1 VPYLPDPVVFRT
13 ELATGPTERKFNNI
27 KIWSRRGHVIT
38 RYWETGGVHDVPLGQ
53 AVPTHVSNSHVHQ
66 IIVRG
71 VLSLRLEDGE
81 FHDHPAGTIVGVPFN
96 KKMVIQNNGDETLE
110 FFVVKAPNPRDM
122 PKTKEI

>member
-1 VPYLPDPVVFRT
+1 MIET
-13 ELATGPTERKFNNI
+13 EYTFTPTEKLAMEKIVDDSNVNI
-27 KIWSRRGHVIT
+27 NHIV
-38 RYWETGGVHDVPLGQ
+38 VPPGE